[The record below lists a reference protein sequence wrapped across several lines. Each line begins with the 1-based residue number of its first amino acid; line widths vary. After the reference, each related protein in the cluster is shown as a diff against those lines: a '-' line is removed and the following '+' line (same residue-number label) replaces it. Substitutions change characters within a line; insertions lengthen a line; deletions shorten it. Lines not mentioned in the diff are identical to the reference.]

1 MEGFSNFF
9 GRSGGWKSLQE
20 VKSEPWKEV
29 QPARVGEEAE
39 GRGARAAESR
49 RGDQPG
55 QMMQG
60 YETGKCFR
68 CFLWVCPGSFS
79 PVSLLPKTLFIIFQ
93 GQPQGCSTAIW

>member
-1 MEGFSNFF
+1 M
-9 GRSGGWKSLQE
+9 
-20 VKSEPWKEV
+20 KSELWKKV
-29 QPARVGEEAE
+29 QSARVGEEAE

-55 QMMQG
+55 SVVLQE

-68 CFLWVCPGSFS
+68 CFLWICPGSFS
-79 PVSLLPKTLFIIFQ
+79 LVSLLPKTLFIIFQ